1 MSSLPIISSHYLR
14 PAFKLVEDS
23 STYFGYLHK
32 ASLPPRLP
40 DYPFFIPLFAAFEV
54 YKSIVCQLGLEHSL
68 KRIVSLAN
76 DESLFDDCKNRLPLS
91 FPSPPARILPQWI
104 SIIRQSNCDS
114 AATNFGDDQNWFIF
128 RTCRLYKDTFL
139 QDMIEIGWLQLAI
152 SCLIPSFVPKR
163 FRIRASGNKERKL
176 WTKAHISAPV
186 EFSHHSIA
194 IEISEKDLFFQS
206 PINQRARS
214 NSEKES
220 SVLVPGAIPNSFS
233 ESLVAILM
241 SYSPDRW
248 LTIEDFAEIT
258 NTSARS
264 IQRYLLESGTSFRK
278 ITIETKIKL
287 AKKALEH
294 SNASISKIALDLG
307 FSAPSSF
314 TRCFVNFTGIPP
326 IEYRRLAKESTSN
339 DSLLVTQ
346 NQTKIATSY

>member
-1 MSSLPIISSHYLR
+1 MISLPIISSRYLK
-14 PAFKLVEDS
+14 PAFELVEDS
-23 STYFGYLHK
+23 SSFLGYLHK
-32 ASLPPRLP
+32 ASLPPILP

-54 YKSIVCQLGLEHSL
+54 YKSIVCQLGLEHTL
-68 KRIVSLAN
+68 KRLVSIAN
-76 DESLFDDCKNRLPLS
+76 EGSLFDDCKILLPLS
-91 FPSPPARILPQWI
+91 CPSPPARILPQWI
-104 SIIRQSNCDS
+104 SIIRHSNCDS
-114 AATNFGDDQNWFIF
+114 ASTNLEDDQYWFIF
-128 RTCRLYKDTFL
+128 RTCRHYKDTFL

-152 SCLIPSFVPKR
+152 SCLIPGFVPKR

-194 IEISEKDLFFQS
+194 VEISEKDLVFQS
-206 PINQRARS
+206 PINQHARS
-214 NSEKES
+214 ISEKES
-220 SVLVPGAIPNSFS
+220 SVLVAGPIPNSFS
-233 ESLVAILM
+233 ESLIAILM
-241 SYSPDRW
+241 TYHTDRW
-248 LTIEDFAEIT
+248 LSIEDFAEIT

-278 ITIETKIKL
+278 IAIETKIRL

-294 SNASISKIALDLG
+294 SNTSISKIALDLG

-339 DSLLVTQ
+339 DLLCDSPGLADTGEM
-346 NQTKIATSY
+346 